1 LEGAR
6 FIAAPPAF
14 GYLPLAHRGEEAN
27 MDTGLGDVPL
37 GLWLSVAVTILVV
50 AWFLG
55 EDAAGERRH
64 RQLVW
69 LERMLLWGVAFA
81 AVAAVSGA
89 IGFALWQWVT

>member
-1 LEGAR
+1 
-6 FIAAPPAF
+6 
-14 GYLPLAHRGEEAN
+14 
-27 MDTGLGDVPL
+27 MDMDLGMGDVPL

-69 LERMLLWGVAFA
+69 IERFLLWGVALA
-81 AVAAVSGA
+81 AVAAVLGA
-89 IGFALWQWVT
+89 IAFALWEWVA

>member
-1 LEGAR
+1 
-6 FIAAPPAF
+6 
-14 GYLPLAHRGEEAN
+14 
-27 MDTGLGDVPL
+27 MDIGLGDVPL

-81 AVAAVSGA
+81 AVAAVMGA
-89 IGFALWQWVT
+89 IGFALWKWVA

>member
-1 LEGAR
+1 
-6 FIAAPPAF
+6 
-14 GYLPLAHRGEEAN
+14 
-27 MDTGLGDVPL
+27 MDIDMGMRDVPL

-69 LERMLLWGVAFA
+69 IERVLLWVVAGVL
-81 AVAAVSGA
+81 VAGV
-89 IGFALWQWVT
+89 IGLVGFVLWRWLA

>member
-1 LEGAR
+1 
-6 FIAAPPAF
+6 
-14 GYLPLAHRGEEAN
+14 
-27 MDTGLGDVPL
+27 MDMGMGMGDVPL

-69 LERMLLWGVAFA
+69 LERMLLWGVVSA
-81 AVAAVSGA
+81 AVAALLGA
-89 IGFALWQWVT
+89 IGFALWKWMA

>member
-1 LEGAR
+1 
-6 FIAAPPAF
+6 
-14 GYLPLAHRGEEAN
+14 
-27 MDTGLGDVPL
+27 MDVGMGMGDVPL

-69 LERMLLWGVAFA
+69 LEIVLLWAVGVA
-81 AVAAVSGA
+81 AVAALLGA
-89 IGFALWQWVT
+89 IGFALWEWVK